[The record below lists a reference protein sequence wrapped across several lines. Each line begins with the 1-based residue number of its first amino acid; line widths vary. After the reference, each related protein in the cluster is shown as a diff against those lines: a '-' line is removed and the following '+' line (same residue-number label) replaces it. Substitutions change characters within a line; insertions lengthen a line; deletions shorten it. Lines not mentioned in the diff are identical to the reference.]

1 MEQKDSRAKRAGK
14 SVANFLNR
22 VNRGENERVATK
34 QREREKLMEIAAD
47 AGMTYAT
54 RGTNKIAQG
63 APKKAKGGTMKNKAY
78 ITETYNDGFALL
90 DSKERLIETGFNSIS
105 EAYEY
110 GISNGFDPQPIA
122 GLKMAKGGK
131 LKGMKKIRLKKS
143 FSDKYMPGVTHIY
156 FDKNAGGKYY
166 FLDFEGDPMRLR
178 NKYTLE
184 ELKKE
189 GYIMA
194 KGGTMKKDDKWIQ
207 STVKEMEKKGTVG
220 LFTKKAKRRG
230 MTTQEFMREVLRNP
244 KKYTLKTRREAQ
256 WMANVTGDEYEKGG
270 KLKVELKE
278 ILIEKFKLKKG
289 DYIDN
294 GVDLYV
300 VYKPEIKKFLDEN
313 LEYPHN
319 SNYEHMTYFT
329 DKISKRRYID
339 IPQGVNKRRYIDI
352 PRGAKKKFAK
362 GGSIDEETLVVDVVW
377 KQLDEKGLGKFNLKE
392 SDVERLEDNY
402 GSTYYFEIY
411 DDTNE
416 KPISYTKMKN
426 ILDKSMKDMGL
437 MDSYYA
443 KGGTM
448 KKQGYNDKLDESLGN
463 RKGKESTK
471 KQSLKDRRDESK
483 GEEKALG
490 KRAYSSVSTMDELLP
505 FLSWHKK

>member
-1 MEQKDSRAKRAGK
+1 MI
-14 SVANFLNR
+14 F
-22 VNRGENERVATK
+22 
-34 QREREKLMEIAAD
+34 
-47 AGMTYAT
+47 
-54 RGTNKIAQG
+54 QG
-63 APKKAKGGTMKNKAY
+63 
-78 ITETYNDGFALL
+78 
-90 DSKERLIETGFNSIS
+90 
-105 EAYEY
+105 
-110 GISNGFDPQPIA
+110 
-122 GLKMAKGGK
+122 GL
-131 LKGMKKIRLKKS
+131 R
-143 FSDKYMPGVTHIY
+143 
-156 FDKNAGGKYY
+156 
-166 FLDFEGDPMRLR
+166 
-178 NKYTLE
+178 
-184 ELKKE
+184 
-189 GYIMA
+189 
-194 KGGTMKKDDKWIQ
+194 
-207 STVKEMEKKGTVG
+207 
-220 LFTKKAKRRG
+220 
-230 MTTQEFMREVLRNP
+230 
-244 KKYTLKTRREAQ
+244 
-256 WMANVTGDEYEKGG
+256 
-270 KLKVELKE
+270 
-278 ILIEKFKLKKG
+278 
-289 DYIDN
+289 
-294 GVDLYV
+294 
-300 VYKPEIKKFLDEN
+300 
-313 LEYPHN
+313 
-319 SNYEHMTYFT
+319 
-329 DKISKRRYID
+329 
-339 IPQGVNKRRYIDI
+339 
-352 PRGAKKKFAK
+352 KKFAK

>member
-1 MEQKDSRAKRAGK
+1 
-14 SVANFLNR
+14 
-22 VNRGENERVATK
+22 
-34 QREREKLMEIAAD
+34 MEIAAD

-90 DSKERLIETGFNSIS
+90 DSKERLIETGFNSIF

-270 KLKVELKE
+270 K
-278 ILIEKFKLKKG
+278 
-289 DYIDN
+289 
-294 GVDLYV
+294 
-300 VYKPEIKKFLDEN
+300 
-313 LEYPHN
+313 
-319 SNYEHMTYFT
+319 
-329 DKISKRRYID
+329 
-339 IPQGVNKRRYIDI
+339 
-352 PRGAKKKFAK
+352 
-362 GGSIDEETLVVDVVW
+362 
-377 KQLDEKGLGKFNLKE
+377 
-392 SDVERLEDNY
+392 
-402 GSTYYFEIY
+402 
-411 DDTNE
+411 
-416 KPISYTKMKN
+416 
-426 ILDKSMKDMGL
+426 
-437 MDSYYA
+437 
-443 KGGTM
+443 
-448 KKQGYNDKLDESLGN
+448 
-463 RKGKESTK
+463 
-471 KQSLKDRRDESK
+471 
-483 GEEKALG
+483 
-490 KRAYSSVSTMDELLP
+490 
-505 FLSWHKK
+505 